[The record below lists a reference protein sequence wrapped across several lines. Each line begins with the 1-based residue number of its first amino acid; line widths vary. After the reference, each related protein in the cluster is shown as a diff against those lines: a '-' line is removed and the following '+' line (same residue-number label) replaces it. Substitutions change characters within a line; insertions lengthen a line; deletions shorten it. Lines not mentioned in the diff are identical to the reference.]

1 MAILREHIVASLV
14 EKAFR
19 EVLPAGFDI
28 IREFQLGDNRKAD
41 LVIARESDVLAC
53 IEVRKD
59 LSRLEI
65 LESAKKQVLSCQ
77 AKLNSHWAI
86 ITDGNRYFI
95 HSLTNQDETF
105 VKKESAEEVIQIVRG
120 TQPILNKSFIQK
132 ARPAETIT
140 EDLQSLEARRKSIQK
155 QLDRGGEDGNSDE
168 VDELQKSLKNIES
181 QILTMRKERDEA
193 QKESQIEK
201 NWDEKIQ
208 QAFTTLKECT
218 EAIEQ
223 QKDIASQEYQ
233 RITNIIYVL
242 CIIVL
247 VWVFSIY
254 KAIFVTQIYFN
265 SWISFLPYYLP
276 IPLFIVV
283 FWVLIVQKNRANKLG
298 ITLSNEIYQI
308 RYMEG
313 LLLAT
318 NKLSI
323 NSETSISRIN
333 KAIDVMIE
341 SYLHQVEH
349 SGIDENSIEKIEKKE
364 LNGNKYMHIIDK
376 LLEKL

>member
-1 MAILREHIVASLV
+1 MA
-14 EKAFR
+14 
-19 EVLPAGFDI
+19 
-28 IREFQLGDNRKAD
+28 
-41 LVIARESDVLAC
+41 LVINSN
-53 IEVRKD
+53 
-59 LSRLEI
+59 
-65 LESAKKQVLSCQ
+65 Q
-77 AKLNSHWAI
+77 AKDISYVLTEIKRRVEDGALTPYFAKINKNKASFLQSFDRAIKKLNTIDGQVILGNDNNVYLLNIRWNVFASQTNEK
-86 ITDGNRYFI
+86 ITEKKVSEFRNLYSDTRTVLNCI
-95 HSLTNQDETF
+95 NSLPKQHPI
-105 VKKESAEEVIQIVRG
+105 KK
-120 TQPILNKSFIQK
+120 T
-132 ARPAETIT
+132 RPAETIT
-140 EDLQSLEARRKSIQK
+140 EALQSLEARRKTIQ
-155 QLDRGGEDGNSDE
+155 QQMDREGGDGNSDE
-168 VDELQKSLKNIES
+168 MDELRKSLKNIES
-181 QILTMRKERDEA
+181 QILSMRKERDEA

-201 NWDEKIQ
+201 NWDEKIL
-208 QAFTTLKECT
+208 QAFTSLKECT

-223 QKDIASQEYQ
+223 QMDIASQEYK

-242 CIIVL
+242 CVIVL
-247 VWVFSIY
+247 VWLISIY
-254 KAIFVTQIYFN
+254 KAIFITQIYFN

-333 KAIDVMIE
+333 KAIDIMIE
-341 SYLHQVEH
+341 SYLHQVER

-364 LNGNKYMHIIDK
+364 MNSNKYMQIIDK
-376 LLEKL
+376 LLEKI

>member
-1 MAILREHIVASLV
+1 MSIVINSNFAKDISFVLTEIKSRIEGDVFAPYFTKINKDKALFLQSFDRAIKKLNTIDG
-14 EKAFR
+14 
-19 EVLPAGFDI
+19 EVLLGKDNNVYLLNIRWNIFASQTNEKITTKKITEFKNIYSDTRTVLNFINSLPKQPLI
-28 IREFQLGDNRKAD
+28 IK
-41 LVIARESDVLAC
+41 
-53 IEVRKD
+53 
-59 LSRLEI
+59 
-65 LESAKKQVLSCQ
+65 
-77 AKLNSHWAI
+77 
-86 ITDGNRYFI
+86 T
-95 HSLTNQDETF
+95 
-105 VKKESAEEVIQIVRG
+105 
-120 TQPILNKSFIQK
+120 
-132 ARPAETIT
+132 RPAETIT
-140 EDLQSLEARRKSIQK
+140 EDLQSLESQRKTIQ
-155 QLDRGGEDGNSDE
+155 QQMDRGGKAVTSDE
-168 VDELQKSLKNIES
+168 MNELQKSLKNIES
-181 QILTMRKERDEA
+181 KILKIRKERDEA

-208 QAFTTLKECT
+208 QAFSSLKECT

-242 CIIVL
+242 CVIVL
-247 VWVFSIY
+247 FWVFSIY

-265 SWISFLPYYLP
+265 SWINFLPYYLP
-276 IPLFIVV
+276 IPLFVIM

-313 LLLAT
+313 LLLVT

-349 SGIDENSIEKIEKKE
+349 SKIDEISIENIEKKE
-364 LNGNKYMHIIDK
+364 LNSNKYMQIIDK